1 MTKYLV
7 TYHGGSAPDS
17 PDAAQQVMA
26 AFMAWAQK
34 TGSALVDPGAPLG
47 ASKVVATGAVT
58 DGTAAGPVSGYSIVE
73 ADDLDAAVALVSD
86 HPFVSRGGLL
96 QVSTAALPG

>member
-17 PDAAQQVMA
+17 PEAAQ
-26 AFMAWAQK
+26 QK

-47 ASKVVATGAVT
+47 ASKVVATGAAT

-86 HPFVSRGGLL
+86 HPFVSRGGSL